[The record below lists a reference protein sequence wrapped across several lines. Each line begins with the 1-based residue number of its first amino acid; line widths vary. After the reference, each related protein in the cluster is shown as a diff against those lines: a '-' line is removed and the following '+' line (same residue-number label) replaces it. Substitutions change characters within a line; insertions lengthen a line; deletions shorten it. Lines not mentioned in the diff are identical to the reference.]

1 MYAPVFGKNLRRIT
15 AELII
20 SAIIVS
26 FVEEMALIYGGFLK
40 IGGVFDFILV
50 TAILAVIEIVLVF
63 LIEEFLIAA
72 KHSVRRRIKRQG
84 SLHKYTK

>member
-15 AELII
+15 TELIL

-26 FVEEMALIYGGFLK
+26 FIEELALVYGGFLK
-40 IGGVFDFILV
+40 ISGLFNFVIV

-63 LIEEFLIAA
+63 VIEEFLIAA
-72 KHSVRRRIKRQG
+72 KHHVRRRIKRQN
-84 SLHKYTK
+84 SLHRYTR